1 MNNLSKKVLLFGCLA
16 VLSIGNV
23 FAQIPDSLYSRD
35 TVNYYSTR
43 NRQYLQDGD
52 KKSFLRVPKLGVDL
66 DTLQFIVSSP
76 FDNWFIHLQAGVQT
90 YISNELVSSWYECRP
105 IRNHSSGWYHH
116 LRS

>member
-1 MNNLSKKVLLFGCLA
+1 MNNLSKKALLFGCLA

-66 DTLQFIVSSP
+66 DALQFIVSSP

-90 YISNELVSSWYECRP
+90 YIGNELVSSWYECRP